1 LRLRGKNLK
10 NRINC
15 FLLLLRDDLM
25 DVLTAILYIVLFIVL
40 MLFVFSMGL
49 LTPIVGNKDI
59 ISVLTIGFIVG
70 LVGGAFFITPIYQEI
85 PYVVGSIEK
94 TFTGTNERLNIEVSP
109 IVDLNKLLKDLNKT
123 EGVVSVANKG
133 VVIKTDPFSNS
144 RKKNIEDKLLIV
156 DKNFKNFSVNET
168 GVISISITDGHNPHD
183 AIKTLGDW
191 LMYTG
196 GINIKYSLI
205 HIQIEV
211 KPSNVDDIVKFLNS
225 ENIVVTS
232 IEGPVE
238 NSINNTKN
246 IMLDNNFVIVLSGF
260 FGVII
265 ALISIFI
272 DDIRPVVNR
281 FVDKIKKIILEK
293 L

>member
-1 LRLRGKNLK
+1 M
-10 NRINC
+10 
-15 FLLLLRDDLM
+15 LLLRDDLM